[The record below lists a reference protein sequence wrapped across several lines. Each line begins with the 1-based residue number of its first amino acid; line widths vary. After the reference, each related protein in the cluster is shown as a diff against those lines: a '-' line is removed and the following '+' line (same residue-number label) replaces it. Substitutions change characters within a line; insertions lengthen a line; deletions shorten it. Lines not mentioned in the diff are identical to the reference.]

1 VSRDPYWQALTNEKR
16 WKNMERKHEFMRAM
30 VLALGLVNPTWTHG
44 QCVDEAKREWKEI
57 RKKGGGV

>member
-1 VSRDPYWQALTNEKR
+1 
-16 WKNMERKHEFMRAM
+16 MERKHEFMRAM